1 MSKIEVWENNWDGY
15 RLLDSGN
22 KLKLEQ
28 VGDVLIIRSEPRA
41 WWQPDLPQSEWD
53 KASAVYDRE
62 DRGEWVFKNA
72 VKHEA
77 TMAFHELK
85 VKIKFT
91 KMSKHIGIFPE
102 QSGQWDWIRKKV
114 KDAKREINVLN
125 LFGYTGMGTLAA
137 ASAGAKV
144 THVDGSKVA
153 ISWARENQDMSGL
166 AEAPVRWILDDVVKF
181 VNREIRRGKK
191 YDAIIMDPP
200 AYGRGPQGQVWKI
213 EDDLMP
219 LLNACKQILSD
230 QPLFFILTT
239 YSIEASSLSLGNF
252 LYDLM
257 REHKGTIQSGELVL
271 KNQSSE
277 KLLPMSI
284 FALWHRD

>member
-1 MSKIEVWENNWDGY
+1 MRDVAVWENRWDGY
-15 RLLDSGN
+15 KLLDSGN
-22 KLKLEQ
+22 KQKLEQ
-28 VGDVLIIRSEPRA
+28 VGGMVIIRSEPRA
-41 WWQPDLPQSEWD
+41 WWQADLSQSEWD
-53 KASAVYDRE
+53 KAAAVYDRE
-62 DRGEWVFKNA
+62 EHGEWVFQSGA
-72 VKHEA
+72 AHES
-77 TMAFHELK
+77 TVDFHELK
-85 VKIKFT
+85 AKIKLT

-102 QSGQWDWIRKKV
+102 QSGQWDWIRKKI

-153 ISWARENQDMSGL
+153 ISWARENQEMSGL
-166 AEAPVRWILDDVVKF
+166 AQAPIRWILDDVVKF

-219 LLNACKQILSD
+219 LLESCKQLLSED
-230 QPLFFILTT
+230 PLFIILTT

-257 REHKGTIQSGELVL
+257 REHQGTIHSGELVL
-271 KNQSSE
+271 KNSTSE

-284 FALWHRD
+284 FALWQK